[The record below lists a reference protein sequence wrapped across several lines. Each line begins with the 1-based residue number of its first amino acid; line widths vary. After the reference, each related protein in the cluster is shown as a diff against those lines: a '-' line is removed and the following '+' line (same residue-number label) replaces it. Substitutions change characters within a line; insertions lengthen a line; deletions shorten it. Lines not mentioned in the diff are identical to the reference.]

1 MNTYPALY
9 LHSFSEI
16 SVGGILTR
24 SGLLSWAP
32 EQTGPEDIRRSQVL
46 ERPYMAF
53 GKLNLPDKLAFSA
66 ASLALRNT
74 AVDDPDTTAL
84 FLGIPE
90 GSLSTDKEYLETLS
104 NGNPSPAL
112 FAATH
117 PSSPIADIAIF
128 HHLKGPNI
136 CFAGGDSPF
145 IASLE
150 SAILQMRCKSLREA
164 LIVFIDEG
172 KTTVSPDGSRVFPYA
187 AALFLSTVPQDTP
200 VTSCTLERLTA
211 ERQPNDPLSDDRTI
225 IRHLIAV
232 LRHEESLRIPVSVG
246 GFIGYISLRFNRK
259 EH

>member
-1 MNTYPALY
+1 MNNHPALY
-9 LHSFSEI
+9 LQSFSEI
-16 SVGGILTR
+16 SAEGITTR
-24 SGLLSWAP
+24 SGLLSWTS
-32 EQTGPEDIRRSQVL
+32 EQTGPEDIRRAQVL

-74 AVDDPDTTAL
+74 VINDPAATAL

-90 GSLSTDKEYLETLS
+90 GSLSTDKEYLETLV
-104 NGNPSPAL
+104 NGTPSPAL
-112 FAATH
+112 FSATH

-145 IASLE
+145 IAALE
-150 SAILQMRCKSLREA
+150 SVILQMRHNNLKEA

-172 KTTVSPDGSRVFPYA
+172 KTTVSPDGSRLSPYA
-187 AALFLSTVPQDTP
+187 AAFFLSTEPQDTKVP
-200 VTSCTLERLTA
+200 SWSLERLST
-211 ERQPNDPLSDDRTI
+211 EGRPSDLPGNDRTI
-225 IRHLIAV
+225 IRQLIAA

-259 EH
+259 DI